1 MVTDSENAQLAWA
14 HRAHPLTR
22 AFQAKVAEMIADLDR
37 RGRGQDLDRVAAY
50 TQKPRGEV
58 SRLTAVFWTIDED
71 YHIPVRAMIDQFRQQ
86 AGAEFGEVPSDTIVY
101 ALMYEI
107 YQKARCE

>member
-1 MVTDSENAQLAWA
+1 MDSENAQPQWA
-14 HRAHPLTR
+14 HRAHPLTG
-22 AFQAKVAEMIADLDR
+22 AFQQQVAEMIAELDR

-71 YHIPVRAMIDQFRQQ
+71 YQKPVREMVDTFRQQ
-86 AGAEFGEVPSDTIVY
+86 AEAEFGEIPDDTIIY

-107 YQKARCE
+107 YLQARCD

>member
-1 MVTDSENAQLAWA
+1 MTDSANAALGWA
-14 HRAHPLTR
+14 HRAHPLTLS
-22 AFQAKVAEMIADLDR
+22 FQEKVAEMIADLDQ
-37 RGRGQDLDRVAAY
+37 RGRGQDLDRVAVY

-71 YHIPVRAMIDQFRQQ
+71 YQKPVREMIDAFRQQ
-86 AGAEFGEVPSDTIVY
+86 AEAEFAQIPDDTIIY

-107 YQKARCE
+107 YLKARCD

>member
-1 MVTDSENAQLAWA
+1 MVTDSDNTLLAWA

-22 AFQAKVAEMIADLDR
+22 AFQAQVAEMIADLDR

-58 SRLTAVFWTIDED
+58 SRLTAVFWTIDEH
-71 YHIPVRAMIDQFRQQ
+71 YQKPVRAMVEQFRQQ
-86 AGAEFGEVPSDTIVY
+86 AAAEWGEAPCDTIVY
-101 ALMYEI
+101 ALMYQV